1 MAATLRIVDESEY
14 GPEPRD
20 IPVPHGAT
28 VTVRRHRQGAD
39 VVIEPATEAAPGVQ
53 RFEPSERRL
62 IQGMSVAFG
71 MSGYAGLVL
80 HEGNGHEHHF
90 SIDAKSLLDFIR
102 LIDPRPQL
110 SSEDA
115 GAPHLRDMGTTLVDK
130 ARARW
135 LEAKAA
141 RLEADTAAEYSA
153 PPDLGPLPAHSVTV
167 DHEARRPGERILWV
181 RFNDGCG
188 RTAEIALP
196 FGLALLLT
204 SAIGNSLAERLPSPG
219 RD

>member
-1 MAATLRIVDESEY
+1 MATNLRIVDESEY

-39 VVIEPATEAAPGVQ
+39 VLIEPATEAAPGVQ
-53 RFEPSERRL
+53 RFEPTERRL
-62 IQGMSVAFG
+62 IQGMSVSFG
-71 MSGYAGLVL
+71 ALGFAGLVL
-80 HEGNGHEHHF
+80 HDADGREHHF
-90 SIDAKSLLDFIR
+90 SIDAKSLLDFVR
-102 LIDPRPQL
+102 MLDPRPQA
-110 SSEDA
+110 DPDII
-115 GAPHLRDMGTTLVDK
+115 GAPHLRDMGATLVDK

-153 PPDLGPLPAHSVTV
+153 PPDLGPLPAHNFTV
-167 DHEARRPGERILWV
+167 DREARRPGERILWV
-181 RFNDGCG
+181 RFDDGGG

-204 SAIGNSLAERLPSPG
+204 GAIGNALAERLPSPG

>member
-39 VVIEPATEAAPGVQ
+39 VVIEPATEVASVTQ
-53 RFEPSERRL
+53 CFEPGERRL
-62 IQGMSVAFG
+62 VQGMSVAFG
-71 MSGYAGLVL
+71 MSGFAGLVL
-80 HEGNGHEHHF
+80 HEGDGREHHF

-102 LIDPRPQL
+102 LIDPRPQP
-110 SSEDA
+110 SPEDG
-115 GAPHLRDMGTTLVDK
+115 GAPHLRDMGATLVDK

-167 DHEARRPGERILWV
+167 DHEARRPGERILLV
-181 RFNDGCG
+181 RFDDGG
-188 RTAEIALP
+188 GHTAEIALP

-204 SAIGNSLAERLPSPG
+204 SAIGNALAERLPSPG
-219 RD
+219 HD

>member
-14 GPEPRD
+14 GPGPRN

-39 VVIEPATEAAPGVQ
+39 VVIEPATEAAPGVH

-71 MSGYAGLVL
+71 MSGFAGLVL
-80 HEGNGHEHHF
+80 SEGDGREHHF
-90 SIDAKSLLDFIR
+90 SIDAKSLLDFVR
-102 LIDPRPQL
+102 MLDPRPQA
-110 SSEDA
+110 EPDTV
-115 GAPHLRDMGTTLVDK
+115 GAPHLRDMGATLVDK

-141 RLEADTAAEYSA
+141 RLEADTAVKYSA

-181 RFNDGCG
+181 RFDDGGG

-204 SAIGNSLAERLPSPG
+204 SAIGNALAERLPSPG